1 MEWSIN
7 CKWLLWKICIP
18 DFFFGL
24 ILALCSLY
32 GREDN
37 EKHGAQ
43 PLTFLYSTWFPKL
56 YMMMIQNY
64 LSLFGSQKVKSL
76 SLGLSLPTS
85 LSSLNH
91 HSSDH
96 HTITKSKR
104 RKNHISLVYLQIY
117 VFLYP
122 WLFSNPEDKIRKI
135 KSGETRKKLFSFSFL
150 PSFSLSFP
158 PHFLKFKQKPP

>member
-1 MEWSIN
+1 
-7 CKWLLWKICIP
+7 
-18 DFFFGL
+18 
-24 ILALCSLY
+24 
-32 GREDN
+32 
-37 EKHGAQ
+37 
-43 PLTFLYSTWFPKL
+43 
-56 YMMMIQNY
+56 MIQNY

-96 HTITKSKR
+96 HTITESKR

-122 WLFSNPEDKIRKI
+122 WLFKNTEDKIRNT
-135 KSGETRKKLFSFSFL
+135 KSGETRKKIIEFIIFFLKNIFLFLSSIISSFL
-150 PSFSLSFP
+150 FP
-158 PHFLKFKQKPP
+158 KKPP